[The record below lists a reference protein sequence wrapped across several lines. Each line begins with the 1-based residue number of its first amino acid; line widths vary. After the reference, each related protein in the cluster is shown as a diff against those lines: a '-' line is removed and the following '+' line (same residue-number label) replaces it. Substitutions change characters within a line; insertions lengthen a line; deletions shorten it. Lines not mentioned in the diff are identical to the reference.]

1 MNRKT
6 NKTKGELFVIDL
18 NKIKKNSPKKPR
30 ITIYGPSGIGKT
42 TFGAS
47 APDPIFII
55 TEDGL
60 GDIEVPALPTDD
72 EGKPRVAASYDEVM
86 EALYSLLKEDHDFKT
101 VVIDSLD
108 WTENLV
114 WEKTCARLHVSSIE
128 EPGYGRGYVEAST
141 EWKDLLDILTRLR
154 DEKGMIVIMIAHSAV
169 VKIEDPIHPAY
180 DQNGLKLHKRA
191 AAKVEE
197 YSDILGFCALKTLV
211 KTEKEGFNQTRNR
224 AIDTGERVMYLA
236 PSAGFKAKNR
246 YRLPPSIP
254 LDYSELEKLLP
265 YAQKEE

>member
-1 MNRKT
+1 MKRQT
-6 NKTKGELFVIDL
+6 NKTNGELFVIDL
-18 NKIKKNSPKKPR
+18 KSISKNSPKKPR
-30 ITIYGPSGIGKT
+30 IVIYGPSGIGKT
-42 TFGAS
+42 TFGSS

-60 GDIEVPALPTDD
+60 GDIDVPHFPLAS
-72 EGKPRVAASYDEVM
+72 SYDDVM
-86 EALYSLLKEDHDFKT
+86 DALKSLLGDDHEFKT
-101 VVIDSLD
+101 VVLDSAD
-108 WTENLV
+108 WLEPLV
-114 WEKTCARLHVSSIE
+114 WEKTCARLHVASIE

-154 DEKGMIVIMIAHSAV
+154 DEKDMIVIMIAHGAV
-169 VKIEDPIHPAY
+169 IKIEDPIHPAY

-197 YSDILGFCALKTLV
+197 YADILGFCALKTLV
-211 KTEKEGFNQTRNR
+211 KTEKEGFNQIRNR
-224 AIDTGERVMYLA
+224 AIDTGERVMYLT

>member
-1 MNRKT
+1 MKRQT
-6 NKTKGELFVIDL
+6 NKTNGELFVINL
-18 NKIKKNSPKKPR
+18 KSISKNSPKKPR
-30 ITIYGPSGIGKT
+30 IVIYGPSGIGKT

-47 APDPIFII
+47 APDPIFIL

-60 GDIEVPALPTDD
+60 GDIDVPHYPLA
-72 EGKPRVAASYDEVM
+72 KSYDDVM
-86 EALYSLLKEDHDFKT
+86 DALDSLLKEDHEFKT

-114 WEKTCARLHVSSIE
+114 WEKTCSRLHVSSIE

-154 DEKGMIVIMIAHSAV
+154 DEKDMIVIMIAHGAV

-197 YSDILGFCALKTLV
+197 YADILGFCALKTLV
-211 KTEKEGFNQTRNR
+211 TTEKEGFNQTRNR
-224 AIDTGERVMYLA
+224 AIDTGIREMYLT

>member
-1 MNRKT
+1 M
-6 NKTKGELFVIDL
+6 IDL
-18 NKIKKNSPKKPR
+18 KNIRKNSPKKPR
-30 ITIYGPSGIGKT
+30 IAIYGPSGIGKT

-47 APDPIFII
+47 APNPIFII

-114 WEKTCARLHVSSIE
+114 WEKTCKRLHVSSIE

-154 DEKGMIVIMIAHSAV
+154 DEKDMIVIMIAHGAV

-197 YSDILGFCALKTLV
+197 YADILGFCALKTHV
-211 KTEKEGFNQTRNR
+211 TTEKEGFNQTRNR